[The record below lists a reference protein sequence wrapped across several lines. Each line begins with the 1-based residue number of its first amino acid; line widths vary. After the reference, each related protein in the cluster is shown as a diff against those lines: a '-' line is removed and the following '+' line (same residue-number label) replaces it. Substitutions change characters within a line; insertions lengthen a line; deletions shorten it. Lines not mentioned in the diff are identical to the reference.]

1 VKGESDPESA
11 SRNGL
16 MRAVGGAI
24 AAAAVGLTVVLLLAI
39 NKGRESSTVNLDL
52 PATGPSR
59 VERLLAPSASSRS
72 GVTLGGQ
79 FLDRDGIW
87 RGTPRREALRRIA
100 RRYSL
105 VLTRY
110 SAALVTVKLARGALG
125 WAPGSQRGRQPE
137 RRCGSRGTR
146 GASPC
151 SSLNASGRRR
161 PATWADQHEPPV
173 RKSEHLA
180 DRLAAATRCLLL

>member
-1 VKGESDPESA
+1 
-11 SRNGL
+11 

-87 RGTPRREALRRIA
+87 RG
-100 RRYSL
+100 
-105 VLTRY
+105 
-110 SAALVTVKLARGALG
+110 
-125 WAPGSQRGRQPE
+125 APGE
-137 RRCGSRGTR
+137 RRLGG
-146 GASPC
+146 
-151 SSLNASGRRR
+151 L
-161 PATWADQHEPPV
+161 
-173 RKSEHLA
+173 
-180 DRLAAATRCLLL
+180 LAAMRWC